1 MHSKKKTIADVSS
14 WANMMDDLLTHIA
27 RLTRSPR
34 HHIRMTAVCR
44 SWRASLADQKI
55 NFPSVCLMLREG
67 GNCDNYNFYSMWEEI
82 FDELDLPELRGRRYW
97 GSPFGWLVSHGLNC
111 EIRLFN
117 PFSRASFPLPK
128 NHSLIEKLILSINPE
143 EPNSNCI
150 VFAIYWGFLDRRYI
164 AFAKP
169 GDLAWRTLSY
179 DGDDDDDGFN
189 FLIDDAI
196 YFKGNFYGCLN
207 SGEIVLFEDLHGAH
221 PKAVEFAPQ
230 PPNFHGGRTCYLFAL
245 GENLCMTCRDPCD
258 DDDDYEYTG
267 YTIFKL
273 DMDTKSWEKI
283 YSLGDRSLFLGNCCT
298 FTVAAADYPG
308 CKPNCIYSTEESIHV
323 ESIGIYEVEKNRDK
337 DIGLEPFP
345 MSKQVEHLIPSL
357 SPPVWII
364 PYPL

>member
-27 RLTRSPR
+27 RLTRFPR

-55 NFPSVCLMLREG
+55 NFPAVCLMLREG
-67 GNCDNYNFYSMWEEI
+67 GNCDNYNFYSMSEEI

-117 PFSRASFPLPK
+117 PFSRATFPLPK

-150 VFAIYWGFLDRRYI
+150 VFAIYWGFLHRRYI

-179 DGDDDDDGFN
+179 DGDDDDDGFK
-189 FLIDDAI
+189 FLIDVAI
-196 YFKGNFYGCLN
+196 YFKCNFYGCLN
-207 SGEIVLFEDLHGAH
+207 SGKIVLFEDLHGPH

-230 PPNFHGGRTCYLFAL
+230 PPNFHGGLTCYLFAL

-258 DDDDYEYTG
+258 DDDDYEYNG

-283 YSLGDRSLFLGNCCT
+283 YSLGD
-298 FTVAAADYPG
+298 
-308 CKPNCIYSTEESIHV
+308 
-323 ESIGIYEVEKNRDK
+323 
-337 DIGLEPFP
+337 
-345 MSKQVEHLIPSL
+345 
-357 SPPVWII
+357 
-364 PYPL
+364 

>member
-1 MHSKKKTIADVSS
+1 MLSKKKTIADVSN
-14 WANMMDDLLTHIA
+14 WAKMLDDLLTHIA

-44 SWRASLADQKI
+44 SWRASLVDQKI
-55 NFPSVCLMLREG
+55 NFPAVCLMLLEG
-67 GNCDNYNFYSMWEEI
+67 GNCDNYNFYSISEEI
-82 FDELDLPELRGRRYW
+82 FDKLDLLELRGRRYW

-111 EIRLFN
+111 EILLFN

-143 EPNSNCI
+143 EPNSNCV

-169 GDLAWRTLSY
+169 GDIAWRTLSY
-179 DGDDDDDGFN
+179 NGDDDDDGFK

-221 PKAVEFAPQ
+221 PKAVEFASR
-230 PPNFHGGRTCYLFAL
+230 PPRFHGGCTCYLFAL
-245 GENLCMTCRDPCD
+245 GENLCMTYRDPYD
-258 DDDDYEYTG
+258 DDDDYEYKG

-273 DMDTKSWEKI
+273 DMDTKSWKRI

-323 ESIGIYEVEKNRDK
+323 EGVYIYDVEKNRDK

-345 MSKQVEHLIPSL
+345 ISQRVEQILPSL
-357 SPPVWII
+357 SSPVWII